1 MRDTTVDSEV
11 IEQALKLACRAP
23 SLHNSQ
29 PWLWV
34 LEGNVVA
41 LFEDKDRV
49 LYATDH
55 SGREALLGC
64 GAVLDHFRVA
74 MAAAGWIVNVDRF
87 PNPNNPLLLA
97 SVDFTPIEFVT
108 DGHRRRAEAILVRRT
123 DRLPFAEPPDWKQVE
138 ARLESAV
145 SIEGVRLD
153 VIPDE
158 FRQELA
164 EASQFSELSRLYDSS
179 YHSELSRWTNPYD
192 TTQGIPPSALV
203 SAEESERVDVGRSFP
218 VVAQSE
224 RRIGFGEDHSKV
236 VVLSTYN
243 NERRD
248 VLQCGEVLS
257 ALLLEAT
264 MAGLATC
271 TLTHITEQH
280 AGRNLLAALI
290 DQATTPQ
297 VLVRVG
303 VAADVEDLP
312 PLTPR
317 RPLNEVFHVRSNDH

>member
-11 IEQALKLACRAP
+11 IEQALTLACRAP

-29 PWLWV
+29 PWRWV
-34 LEGNVVA
+34 LEGNVVH
-41 LFEDKDRV
+41 LYEDKDRV

-74 MAAAGWIVNVDRF
+74 MAAAGWIANVDRF

-108 DGHRRRAEAILVRRT
+108 DGHRRRARAILLRRT
-123 DRLPFAEPPDWKQVE
+123 DRLPYAEPPDWKQVE
-138 ARLESAV
+138 VRLKSAV
-145 SIEGVRLD
+145 SIDGVRLD

-158 FRQELA
+158 FRPELA
-164 EASQFSELSRLYDSS
+164 EASQFSELWRLYDSS

-192 TTQGIPPSALV
+192 TKQGIPPSALV
-203 SAEESERVDVGRSFP
+203 SAEENERVDIGRNFP
-218 VVAQSE
+218 VIAASD
-224 RRIGFGEDHSKV
+224 RRVGFGDDHSKV
-236 VVLSTYN
+236 VVLSTSN
-243 NERRD
+243 NDRLD
-248 VLQCGEVLS
+248 VLQCGEMLS
-257 ALLLEAT
+257 AVLLEAT

-271 TLTHITEQH
+271 TLTHIIEQH
-280 AGRNLLAALI
+280 AGRNLVSALT
-290 DQATTPQ
+290 DQTTTPQ

-303 VAADVEDLP
+303 LAPKVENQP
-312 PLTPR
+312 PFTPR
-317 RPLNEVFHVRSNDH
+317 RPLDEVFHVRSNDH